1 MPPGRWGRRSRLVL
15 KLPSTRGSHALPPPP
30 APRAAPSSPAQRHVT
45 NPGIALPPERQL
57 ERGPSPASQGE
68 LSFSQH
74 RADWAPHHFPT
85 PRKRFRSR
93 TLQRHSSASLQPSAA
108 AAVRRWRTVPLAVT
122 SRAAAP
128 SAAAVQPLALA
139 GRQQATIQLRHRPP
153 ARWAGRPPR
162 RRWAP
167 LAWRPRDGQLQML
180 LQLQPV
186 APGSRSAGHRVPG
199 TSSAGQQQGMRTAA
213 RMRRGNPLES
223 VDGATGQLQPWQA
236 RAPWQA
242 RPCGLLRLQ
251 QQLRR
256 RRQQVA
262 YSRLGGL
269 QAEVY
274 LRVCS

>member
-128 SAAAVQPLALA
+128 SAAAVQPLA
-139 GRQQATIQLRHRPP
+139 
-153 ARWAGRPPR
+153 
-162 RRWAP
+162 P